1 MNIELLEDESLS
13 GVSLNS
19 FRASA
24 LFEHTFDEG
33 MALVEEC
40 ARYLDGRGRAESR
53 DLSRKAALV
62 YAGESMRVTT
72 RLMQAAS
79 WLLIQR
85 AVQEGDMSSE
95 DAASDRY
102 RLGARE
108 ICMGRREDGVDAL
121 PQKLIDLLDRSES
134 LYRRIARL
142 DDLLFRQGDRSP
154 GVQTRRGYLSA
165 ESFQRKWNLEMGR
178 NPAAAVRLQ
187 DRIPPRFSHRN
198 VRQQHELGH
207 RQHSAG

>member
-1 MNIELLEDESLS
+1 MSAELPDDDCFKGMTLH
-13 GVSLNS
+13 S
-19 FRASA
+19 FAASA
-24 LFEHTFDEG
+24 LFERTFDEG

-40 ARYLDGRGRAESR
+40 ARYLDGKGRDESR
-53 DLSRKAALV
+53 ALPRKIALV

-85 AVQEGDMSSE
+85 AVHDGDMSPE

-108 ICMGRREDGVDAL
+108 ICMGRREEGVDTL
-121 PQKLIDLLDRSES
+121 PGKLIELLERSDS

-142 DDLLFRQGDRSP
+142 DDFLFHHDDP
-154 GVQTRRGYLSA
+154 TVGVQSQMARL
-165 ESFQRKWNLEMGR
+165 N
-178 NPAAAVRLQ
+178 AA
-187 DRIPPRFSHRN
+187 F
-198 VRQQHELGH
+198 
-207 RQHSAG
+207 

>member
-1 MNIELLEDESLS
+1 MSVELLEEETF
-13 GVSLNS
+13 GNVTLNS

-24 LFEHTFDEG
+24 LFERTFDEG
-33 MALVEEC
+33 MSLVEEC
-40 ARYLDGRGRAESR
+40 ARYLDGRGRTESR
-53 DLSRKAALV
+53 VLPRKAALV

-85 AVQEGDMSSE
+85 AVQEGDMSAE

-108 ICMGRREDGVDAL
+108 ICMGKRDEGVDAL
-121 PQKLIDLLDRSES
+121 PGKLIELLERSES

-142 DDLLFRQGDRSP
+142 DDVFFRQEEAP
-154 GVQTRRGYLSA
+154 VGVQSQFARLSA
-165 ESFQRKWNLEMGR
+165 
-178 NPAAAVRLQ
+178 A
-187 DRIPPRFSHRN
+187 FSK
-198 VRQQHELGH
+198 QSSE
-207 RQHSAG
+207 